1 MKDTSDWL
9 SNLSLRASYG
19 AQGNDQVGYYAYQA
33 LYSIR
38 NNLGESGLHAYRL
51 ATPNLSWETNLNTNI
66 GLDFG
71 FWNNRLSGTIEYF
84 ERRSKDL
91 LFSKD
96 LVPSSGFS
104 SMDEN
109 IGAIKN
115 YGWEFQI
122 SGYPIMTKDWKWKLS
137 FNATTYKTK

>member
-51 ATPNLSWETNLNTNI
+51 ATPNLT
-66 GLDFG
+66 
-71 FWNNRLSGTIEYF
+71 
-84 ERRSKDL
+84 
-91 LFSKD
+91 
-96 LVPSSGFS
+96 
-104 SMDEN
+104 
-109 IGAIKN
+109 
-115 YGWEFQI
+115 
-122 SGYPIMTKDWKWKLS
+122 
-137 FNATTYKTK
+137 